1 MTTQSA
7 VANQVDLFSGR
18 VALVTGGTRGI
29 GLGIARAFAAA
40 GAIVVVCG
48 RNEPLSLPEGLS
60 FVAADVRDPEQAR
73 LAVDAAVDRH
83 GRLDVL
89 VNNAGGAPSA
99 DAATV
104 SPRFVQKVVELNL
117 LAPFYVAQ
125 AANARMQQ
133 QESGGAIVNIG
144 SVAARQAEPRSAAY
158 SAAKAG
164 LLQLTRALALEW
176 APKVRVN
183 HVTAGPVMTPAAAEY
198 YGQDGGVSVAATI
211 AMGRMAEPSDV
222 AAACLFLASPLAG
235 YVTGADLAVHGGG
248 EVPARYLAANAELAG
263 PGSALIA
270 RVREAVHLLRPAD
283 RDRDPPGPVPRLGVA
298 GHVDDREA
306 AEVLLGLGERPVGED
321 GRAAA
326 RVDAAHDGRRVQAA
340 VAEDEGARVGHL
352 LDHGPAGR
360 APLAYVLLRQLG
372 HPLVVEGDQVQRHLM
387 LLCSRGGPDDCP
399 SPSLRTHRVDSTPR
413 PALFPSFP
421 HRRRPDRMRPRPNHR
436 HPVTAPVG
444 WSGSERVSRPPGDR
458 ERRAG

>member
-1 MTTQSA
+1 MTRQSA

-18 VALVTGGTRGI
+18 VTLVTGGTRGI

-48 RNEPLSLPEGLS
+48 RNEPSSVPEGLR

-73 LAVDAAVDRH
+73 RAVDQAVDWY

-144 SVAARQAEPRSAAY
+144 SVAARQAEPASAAY

-183 HVTAGPVMTPAAAEY
+183 HITAGPVMTAAAARY
-198 YGQDGGVSVAATI
+198 YGQDGGASVAATI
-211 AMGRMAEPSDV
+211 AMGRMAEPSDI

-248 EVPARYLAANAELAG
+248 EVPARYLAAKASAE
-263 PGSALIA
+263 S
-270 RVREAVHLLRPAD
+270 RPA
-283 RDRDPPGPVPRLGVA
+283 
-298 GHVDDREA
+298 H
-306 AEVLLGLGERPVGED
+306 
-321 GRAAA
+321 
-326 RVDAAHDGRRVQAA
+326 
-340 VAEDEGARVGHL
+340 
-352 LDHGPAGR
+352 
-360 APLAYVLLRQLG
+360 
-372 HPLVVEGDQVQRHLM
+372 
-387 LLCSRGGPDDCP
+387 
-399 SPSLRTHRVDSTPR
+399 
-413 PALFPSFP
+413 
-421 HRRRPDRMRPRPNHR
+421 
-436 HPVTAPVG
+436 
-444 WSGSERVSRPPGDR
+444 
-458 ERRAG
+458 

>member
-1 MTTQSA
+1 MD
-7 VANQVDLFSGR
+7 NPVDLSGR

-48 RNEPLSLPEGLS
+48 RNEPLSLPEGLR
-60 FVAADVRDPEQAR
+60 FVAADVRDPDQAR
-73 LAVDAAVDRH
+73 RPVDQAVAWY

-89 VNNAGGAPSA
+89 VNNAGGAPPA

-104 SPRFVQKVVELNL
+104 SPRFVRKIVELNL

-183 HVTAGPVMTPAAAEY
+183 HITAGPVMTAAAAEY
-198 YGQDGGVSVAATI
+198 YGPDGGASVAATV
-211 AMGRMAEPSDV
+211 AMGRLAEPSDI
-222 AAACLFLASPLAG
+222 AGACLFLASPLAA

-248 EVPARYLAANAELAG
+248 EVPARYLAANA
-263 PGSALIA
+263 
-270 RVREAVHLLRPAD
+270 D
-283 RDRDPPGPVPRLGVA
+283 PVPGEASSTGPSHPPTGV
-298 GHVDDREA
+298 
-306 AEVLLGLGERPVGED
+306 
-321 GRAAA
+321 
-326 RVDAAHDGRRVQAA
+326 
-340 VAEDEGARVGHL
+340 
-352 LDHGPAGR
+352 GPCA
-360 APLAYVLLRQLG
+360 
-372 HPLVVEGDQVQRHLM
+372 
-387 LLCSRGGPDDCP
+387 
-399 SPSLRTHRVDSTPR
+399 
-413 PALFPSFP
+413 
-421 HRRRPDRMRPRPNHR
+421 
-436 HPVTAPVG
+436 
-444 WSGSERVSRPPGDR
+444 
-458 ERRAG
+458 